1 MELQIGCSYVY
12 NGKSVQL
19 RDLEDE
25 KAYVFSM
32 GFGYKWVD
40 ADKLEDEI

>member
-25 KAYVFSM
+25 KAYVFSWD
-32 GFGYKWVD
+32 FGYKWVD
-40 ADKLEDEI
+40 MDKLENEI